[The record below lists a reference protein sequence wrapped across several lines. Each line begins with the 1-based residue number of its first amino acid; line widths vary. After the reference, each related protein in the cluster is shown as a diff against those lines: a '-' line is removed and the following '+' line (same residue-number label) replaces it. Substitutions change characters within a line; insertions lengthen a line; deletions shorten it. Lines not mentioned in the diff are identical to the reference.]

1 MREPKGYVEI
11 NSCDVDIRTIDR
23 WTKNR
28 KQYVV
33 AENGRWGPSWLHRL
47 VLRMA
52 KNLGMVGY
60 ERSHSQTFQV
70 NRIDIR
76 QPDITRAIIE
86 ATNVYLRRGFAPDE
100 LIAVVGS
107 SRFAE
112 LRQEVRLETPDMR
125 FNREMPSDSRD
136 RVYVMVEN
144 FNLAVVVTPY
154 FNGVA
159 VLPKRH
165 FR

>member
-11 NSCDVDIRTIDR
+11 NSCDVDICAIDR

-28 KQYVV
+28 KQYVI
-33 AENGRWGPSWLHRL
+33 AENGRWGPQWLHRL
-47 VLRMA
+47 VFRMA

-60 ERSHSQTFQV
+60 DRSHSQTFQV

-76 QPDITRAIIE
+76 QPDIAAAISE
-86 ATNVYLRRGFAPDE
+86 ATDVYLRRGFSPDE
-100 LIAVVGS
+100 LTAVVGS
-107 SRFAE
+107 ARFAQ
-112 LRQEVRLETPDMR
+112 LRQEVRLETSDMR
-125 FNREMPSDSRD
+125 FNREVGSDRD
-136 RVYVMVEN
+136 NRIYVMVEN

-159 VLPKRH
+159 VLPKSV

>member
-28 KQYVV
+28 KQYVIS
-33 AENGRWGPSWLHRL
+33 NTGRWGPQWLQRL
-47 VLRMA
+47 VFRVA

-60 ERSHSQTFQV
+60 ETTHSQTFQV

-76 QPDITRAIIE
+76 QPDIAGAISK
-86 ATNVYLRRGFAPDE
+86 AADVYLRRGFAPDE
-100 LIAVVGS
+100 LIVVVGS
-107 SRFAE
+107 ARFAQ

-125 FNREMPSDSRD
+125 FNREVQGDSRD
-136 RVYVMVEN
+136 RIYIMVET

-159 VLPKRH
+159 VLPKRY